1 MTTQLTWY
9 TARAGG
15 IVAWALAA
23 ASVLW
28 GLALSTD
35 LVRRRA
41 RPAWLL
47 DLHRFLG
54 GAALVFTAVHVGSI
68 LLDPFVDF
76 SPLDILVPLASSW
89 HPVAV
94 AWGVAAMYLLL
105 AVELTS
111 LARRSMPTRLW
122 RQVHLGSYGLFV
134 VSTVHGL
141 SSGTDARS
149 PVFLGVTAAVS
160 TAVFAMTAVRFSR
173 RRSRVRVA
181 ARETNIRASLS

>member
-9 TARAGG
+9 AARAGG

-28 GLALSTD
+28 GLALATD
-35 LVRRRA
+35 LVRRHA

-54 GAALVFTAVHVGSI
+54 GAALVFTGVHVGSI
-68 LLDPFVDF
+68 LLDTYTDLSLADV
-76 SPLDILVPLASSW
+76 LVPFASSW
-89 HPVAV
+89 KPGAV
-94 AWGVAAMYLLL
+94 AWGITALYLLL

-111 LARRSMPTRLW
+111 LARRSMSTRAW
-122 RQVHLGSYGLFV
+122 RRVHLGSYGLFV

-141 SSGTDARS
+141 TAGTDATS
-149 PVFLGVTAAVS
+149 PIFVTGTAA
-160 TAVFAMTAVRFSR
+160 AVAAVTAMTALRAAR
-173 RRSRVRVA
+173 RRSRARITVRE
-181 ARETNIRASLS
+181 RNLRASVG